1 MFSLSFSQVLEDVM
15 VVCVGVCLEGGPLE
29 NGRLSLGIDS
39 EADCFLHGAVDD
51 RLCDAALLQA
61 R

>member
-15 VVCVGVCLEGGPLE
+15 VVCVCLEGGPLE

-51 RLCDAALLQA
+51 RLCDAALLRA